1 MEEKIGTGKNAADL
15 TEKVRK
21 RAGSIAA
28 VVDPGAAEAGRV
40 EVCGE
45 GEVTAAAAAVCSC
58 ECRSLCLWAEPNQ
71 AETHRA
77 GPDKLQ
83 EDEGEAPSAAAP
95 GGDRH
100 RLVLQGPN
108 HLI

>member
-1 MEEKIGTGKNAADL
+1 M

-21 RAGSIAA
+21 RAGSIAT

-77 GPDKLQ
+77 GPDKPQ
-83 EDEGEAPSAAAP
+83 ENEGEAPSAAAAAAAP
-95 GGDRH
+95 GGGGGH

>member
-1 MEEKIGTGKNAADL
+1 M

-58 ECRSLCLWAEPNQ
+58 ECRSLCLWAEPRHTELGRISCRRTKVKPHQ
-71 AETHRA
+71 QQH
-77 GPDKLQ
+77 Q
-83 EDEGEAPSAAAP
+83 EEIDT
-95 GGDRH
+95 DWCCRD
-100 RLVLQGPN
+100 Q
-108 HLI
+108 II